1 MGKLTMLAAGAA
13 GYVFGARAG
22 RERYDQISATAG
34 KVWRDPRVQER
45 KDQAADKAKQAAN
58 QAGDKAQQA
67 TGSAKEAAGS
77 AKSSAKE
84 KAEEKKS
91 SQSSQSSQSGGDVDL
106 SDLDIPSTNAVPDS
120 GVTPG
125 DVAPPAFP
133 ADPGQ
138 PGESTTR

>member
-13 GYVFGARAG
+13 GYVLGARAG
-22 RERYDQISATAG
+22 RERYDQISETAG
-34 KVWRDPRVQER
+34 KVWSDPRVQQR
-45 KDQAADKAKQAAN
+45 KEKAADAAKQAAS

-67 TGSAKEAAGS
+67 TGA
-77 AKSSAKE
+77 AKE
-84 KAEEKKS
+84 KANEKKS
-91 SQSSQSSQSGGDVDL
+91 SQGGSVGGDSINRDV
-106 SDLDIPSTNAVPDS
+106 PATTAVPDA

-138 PGESTTR
+138 PGESSTTR